1 MKEKNNGETQM
12 RKTKMPTITIVFILV
27 LLFPALSHLAIFW
40 LPVQVQSFALAFTKY
55 ETNSFTLLDNFIDGV
70 KLVTNGSDNLGMAMK
85 NTSIWFVV
93 GVVEGFLSFF
103 AAYMLYKE
111 MFGSPFIRTVLYLPG
126 AVSSFMM
133 AIVFQ
138 QMFVSEGPLVHLL
151 NDVMHLGIKTPIKV
165 EYAMQEMITYQMWIG
180 LGGGLIVW
188 FGAMGRIPTEVNEYG
203 KLIGLGPIR
212 EFFSVIIPLIWP
224 TFCTVMTFKLI
235 GFFGSSGPVLLFT
248 EGQYGTYTLSYWMFD
263 VIYSASRNMY
273 GQAVAV
279 GLMMTILSL
288 PLVFGGRWFMNKFGE
303 EVEY

>member
-1 MKEKNNGETQM
+1 MRKEKVA
-12 RKTKMPTITIVFILV
+12 KLHKKKMPKMRVAFILIF
-27 LLFPALSHLAIFW
+27 LFPALSHLAIFW
-40 LPVQVQSFALAFTKY
+40 LPVQIQSFALAFTKY
-55 ETNSFTLLDNFIDGV
+55 ETNTFTLFGNFIDGIKV
-70 KLVTNGSDNLGMAMK
+70 VTNGSTNLGMALK

-93 GVVEGFLSFF
+93 GIADGFLSFF
-103 AAYMLYKE
+103 AAYMLYKN
-111 MFGSPFIRTVLYLPG
+111 MWGSAFVRTVLYLPG

-133 AIVFQ
+133 AMVFQ
-138 QMFVSEGPLVHLL
+138 QLFVSEGPIVHLL
-151 NDVMHLGIKTPIKV
+151 NDVLHLGIRTPIKV
-165 EYAMQEMITYQMWIG
+165 EYAMQEMIVYQVWIS

-203 KLIGLGPIR
+203 KLIGLGPFR
-212 EFFSVIIPLIWP
+212 EFVSVIIPLIWP

-248 EGQYGTYTLSYWMFD
+248 EGMYGTYTLSYWMFD
-263 VIYSASRNMY
+263 VVYSASRNMY
-273 GQAVAV
+273 GMAVAV